1 MEECEKSKDDKV
13 FVGSNINIP
22 FRISYKG
29 DFACL
34 HIEDGKKIET
44 GFTKEGLES
53 ILSKAIGF

>member
-1 MEECEKSKDDKV
+1 MREYEKSEDNKV
-13 FVGSNINIP
+13 FAGSNINIP
-22 FRISYKG
+22 FRVSYKG

-53 ILSKAIGF
+53 ISKAIGF

>member
-1 MEECEKSKDDKV
+1 MREYEKSEDNKV
-13 FVGSNINIP
+13 FAGSNINIP

-34 HIEDGKKIET
+34 HIEEGKKIET

-53 ILSKAIGF
+53 ISKAIGF